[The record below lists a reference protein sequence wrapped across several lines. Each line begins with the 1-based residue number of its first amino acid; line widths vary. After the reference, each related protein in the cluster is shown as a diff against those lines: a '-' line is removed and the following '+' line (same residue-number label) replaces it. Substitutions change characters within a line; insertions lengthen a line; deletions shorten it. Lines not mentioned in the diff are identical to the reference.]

1 MSSSTVYSSPATA
14 DVTTITPVVFDFILP
29 RGSITVAEWIIG
41 QPVDTPERLDRSQW
55 LFSGGSITWD
65 YSLDY
70 IQYSYAT
77 GTDLAAIQAL
87 NGSTLA
93 LTLTVYS
100 DDLPLN
106 ITSFYLTL
114 TYSGGGFFRLSPHGS
129 LGTPIG
135 NAGMMGGCDG

>member
-29 RGSITVAEWIIG
+29 LGSITAATWTIVQTTA
-41 QPVDTPERLDRSQW
+41 DRLDRSQW
-55 LFSGGSITWD
+55 QFSGGSIVWD
-65 YSLDY
+65 HAQDNVQSME
-70 IQYSYAT
+70 AT
-77 GTDLAAIQAL
+77 GTNLAAIQAL

-93 LTLTVYS
+93 LTLTGYS
-100 DDLPLN
+100 SDLPLN

>member
-29 RGSITVAEWIIG
+29 LGSITAAQWTIVQTTA
-41 QPVDTPERLDRSQW
+41 ERLDRSQW
-55 LFSGGSITWD
+55 LFSGGSIIWVHGPD
-65 YSLDY
+65 NVQS
-70 IQYSYAT
+70 SEAT
-77 GTDLAAIQAL
+77 GIDLAAIQAL

-100 DDLPLN
+100 SDLPLN

>member
-29 RGSITVAEWIIG
+29 LGSITAAQWTIVQTTA
-41 QPVDTPERLDRSQW
+41 ERLDRSQW
-55 LFSGGSITWD
+55 LFSGGSIIWVHAPD
-65 YSLDY
+65 NVQS
-70 IQYSYAT
+70 SEAT
-77 GTDLAAIQAL
+77 GIDLAAIQAL

-93 LTLTVYS
+93 LTLTGYFS
-100 DDLPLN
+100 DLPLN

>member
-29 RGSITVAEWIIG
+29 LGSITAAQWTIVQTTA
-41 QPVDTPERLDRSQW
+41 ERLDRSQW
-55 LFSGGSITWD
+55 LFSGGSIVWVHVQD
-65 YSLDY
+65 NVQSME
-70 IQYSYAT
+70 AT
-77 GTDLAAIQAL
+77 GTNLAAIQAL

-93 LTLTVYS
+93 LTLTGYS
-100 DDLPLN
+100 SDLPLN

>member
-29 RGSITVAEWIIG
+29 LGSITAAQWTIVQTTA
-41 QPVDTPERLDRSQW
+41 ERLDRSQW
-55 LFSGGSITWD
+55 LFSGGSIIWVHAPD
-65 YSLDY
+65 NVQS
-70 IQYSYAT
+70 SEAT
-77 GTDLAAIQAL
+77 GIDLAAIQAL

-93 LTLTVYS
+93 LTLTGYS
-100 DDLPLN
+100 SDLPLN

>member
-29 RGSITVAEWIIG
+29 LGSITAAQWTIVQTTA
-41 QPVDTPERLDRSQW
+41 ERLDRSQW
-55 LFSGGSITWD
+55 LFSGGSIIWVHAPD
-65 YSLDY
+65 NVQS
-70 IQYSYAT
+70 SEAT
-77 GTDLAAIQAL
+77 GIDLAAIQAL

-100 DDLPLN
+100 SDLPLN

>member
-29 RGSITVAEWIIG
+29 LGSITAATWTIVQTTA
-41 QPVDTPERLDRSQW
+41 VRLDRSQW
-55 LFSGGSITWD
+55 QFSGGSIAWYHAPPD
-65 YSLDY
+65 NVQSA
-70 IQYSYAT
+70 QAT
-77 GTDLAAIQAL
+77 GIDLAAIQAL

-100 DDLPLN
+100 YDLPLN

>member
-29 RGSITVAEWIIG
+29 LGSITAATWTIVLATA
-41 QPVDTPERLDRSQW
+41 DRLDRSQW
-55 LFSGGSITWD
+55 QFSGGSIVWD
-65 YSLDY
+65 PVRDNGQSME
-70 IQYSYAT
+70 AT
-77 GTDLAAIQAL
+77 GTNLAAIQAL

-93 LTLTVYS
+93 LTLTGHTA
-100 DDLPLN
+100 DLPLN

>member
-29 RGSITVAEWIIG
+29 LGSITAAQWTIVQTTA
-41 QPVDTPERLDRSQW
+41 ERLDRSQW
-55 LFSGGSITWD
+55 LFSGGSISWEYANSD
-65 YSLDY
+65 YL
-70 IQYSYAT
+70 QWTEAT

-100 DDLPLN
+100 SDLPLN

>member
-1 MSSSTVYSSPATA
+1 MFINGSPAFA

-55 LFSGGSITWD
+55 LFSGGSIIWVHAPD
-65 YSLDY
+65 NVQS
-70 IQYSYAT
+70 SEAT
-77 GTDLAAIQAL
+77 GIDLAAIQAL

-100 DDLPLN
+100 SDLPLN

>member
-29 RGSITVAEWIIG
+29 LGSITAAQWTIVQTTA
-41 QPVDTPERLDRSQW
+41 ERLDRSQW
-55 LFSGGSITWD
+55 LFSGGSIRWVHAPD
-65 YSLDY
+65 NVQS
-70 IQYSYAT
+70 SEAT

-100 DDLPLN
+100 SDLPLN